1 MGFMIIAEN
10 SWDKGAQPNMTYRET
25 GWLQI
30 EKRANWRILRKKRID
45 LAKYIKEKCLLISMD
60 DAVGGSVYNI
70 IEVVGSSSNSWEEA
84 VKNAVD
90 AACERLTNLR
100 IAEIVELD
108 TKLSEGNVIAF
119 RAKVRLSFKHEIEP
133 ETL

>member
-1 MGFMIIAEN
+1 
-10 SWDKGAQPNMTYRET
+10 
-25 GWLQI
+25 
-30 EKRANWRILRKKRID
+30 
-45 LAKYIKEKCLLISMD
+45 MD

-70 IEVVGSSSNSWEEA
+70 IEVVGYSSNGWEEA

-90 AACERLTNLR
+90 TACERLTNLR

-119 RAKVRLSFKHEIEP
+119 RARVRLSFKHEIEP